1 MPLLIS
7 EASIKFVESIIDFTV
22 TYTAYF
28 ILLEKVWDGRVKQA
42 LKNDSVKCTIMSSLD
57 RFK

>member
-28 ILLEKVWDGRVKQA
+28 ILLEKV
-42 LKNDSVKCTIMSSLD
+42 
-57 RFK
+57 